1 MLGAP
6 EIEDS
11 WLDDNGLGMLAL
23 RTGQLL
29 RLTLRLVLGLALWL
43 RLRLSDDPGHSH
55 SLWRLLVG
63 LCLRVTSFISGV
75 GLEPGVILG
84 HGCLLHLSDA
94 VHDTHGVAAALS
106 EGLRPNAYLLQAP
119 GSSKARGAWT

>member
-29 RLTLRLVLGLALWL
+29 RRDLRLVLGL
-43 RLRLSDDPGHSH
+43 RLRDDPGQ

-119 GSSKARGAWT
+119 GSSKARGA